1 MGNKTRERAY
11 SSAAF
16 KMGNPGIFYQF
27 KLWKT
32 PSEPMFGLVKKGSRA
47 LASINAGDII
57 TMTYYFQDKTMP
69 TERRVTRVKSISDGN
84 DLGYK
89 DHFVIALDLDSLE
102 NSWDAV

>member
-1 MGNKTRERAY
+1 MKTNRERAY

-16 KMGNPGIFYQF
+16 QMENPGIFYQF

-102 NSWDAV
+102 NSWDVV